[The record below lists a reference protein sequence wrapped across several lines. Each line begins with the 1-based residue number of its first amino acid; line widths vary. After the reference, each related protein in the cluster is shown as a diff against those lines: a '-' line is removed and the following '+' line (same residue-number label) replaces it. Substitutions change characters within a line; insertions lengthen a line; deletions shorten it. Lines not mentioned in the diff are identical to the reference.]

1 MMTFTFTAS
10 EDIYLQMSTATQ
22 YEYGTDATQ
31 VTVNMVDASLMRIK
45 AWSEEAYRK
54 GAAEGTIKVQRW
66 GVNMGIR
73 PTSAELTQMG
83 WNLNTGNNIGSEP
96 VFLKKGMS
104 V

>member
-1 MMTFTFTAS
+1 
-10 EDIYLQMSTATQ
+10 
-22 YEYGTDATQ
+22 
-31 VTVNMVDASLMRIK
+31 IK

-83 WNLNTGNNIGSEP
+83 WNQNTGNNIGSEP

-104 V
+104 VEMANRLYANIANSYGYYPLIVPV